1 MSLNLLGGASTGSR
15 SKLLVDTPFF
25 LRFRFLWNWPLL
37 ETCFDMAEK
46 GGGEVY
52 YMIKTPDLFVQQGL
66 MIQERVLKKSEMGD
80 DMPRILIFKKPTG

>member
-1 MSLNLLGGASTGSR
+1 
-15 SKLLVDTPFF
+15 
-25 LRFRFLWNWPLL
+25 
-37 ETCFDMAEK
+37 MAEK

-52 YMIKTPDLFVQQGL
+52 YMIKTPDLFVWQGL